1 MFIIDLMH
9 EVELGGWRALLIQLL
24 RILEAE
30 NEAILREF
38 DRR

>member
-9 EVELGGWRALLIQLL
+9 EVELGSWRALLVHLL
-24 RILEAE
+24 RILETVDDAS
-30 NEAILREF
+30 LREL